1 MAREFAK
8 IYMTI
13 WGDPDFVSLDVSA
26 QRLYL
31 FLCSQAD
38 LSRAGTITIAPN
50 RWASRADGYDRAN
63 LWRDMATLARYGYI
77 VVDEHSEEL
86 LVRSYIR
93 NDEGWKSPN
102 IMIAIAGA
110 ARNVMS
116 ETLRAV
122 IRDELRKIDT
132 TSLPTKINPNTNR
145 STRDAIEHFLG
156 RILADLSDCEA
167 DPYVMGYGK
176 GSVEPF
182 AEGFTEGFEEGSL
195 TTTTT
200 ATTTSTATTTATG
213 ESAPKGAG
221 YPDDFLAFWSVYPL
235 KRDKKAALAAFKAA
249 KKRATVEEII
259 DGATR
264 YRDDPNREDGF
275 TKYAERWLKADC
287 WDDEPIPARAPQLSR
302 QDEVLRREWA
312 RINAEESGDVLPMR
326 QIGGAW

>member
-50 RWASRADGYDRAN
+50 RWASRADGYDRAT
-63 LWRDMATLARYGYI
+63 LWQDMGTLARYGYI

-200 ATTTSTATTTATG
+200 ATTTATATG
-213 ESAPKGAG
+213 KSAPNGAG
-221 YPDDFLAFWSVYPL
+221 YPEDFATFWNVYPL
-235 KRDKKAALAAFKAA
+235 KRDKRSALKAFNDA
-249 KKRATVEEII
+249 KKRTPVDEII
-259 DGATR
+259 AGAIR
-264 YRDDPNREDGF
+264 YRDDPNREAEY
-275 TKYAERWLKADC
+275 TKYPERWLKADG
-287 WDDEPIPARAPQLSR
+287 WDDDPLPSRKPHMSNQGSFYARELARIEAKERATTTPAR
-302 QDEVLRREWA
+302 
-312 RINAEESGDVLPMR
+312 LP
-326 QIGGAW
+326 QIGA